1 MRKFH
6 TNKINVIIVKDVSCF
21 LLTEGATGLLTVP
34 QTNLGEDS
42 DSVCSSIPDSVL
54 SDECKL
60 IIVGVVNSTPFCLV
74 VSEGATE
81 ESDSDSELQFQLSEH
96 IDHLGDKK

>member
-1 MRKFH
+1 M
-6 TNKINVIIVKDVSCF
+6 
-21 LLTEGATGLLTVP
+21 P

-60 IIVGVVNSTPFCLV
+60 IIVGVVNPTPFLV